1 MFGTTITSSFFA
13 MFAVTVGAQT
23 LVAPTESYYGGFNS
37 TNVPTLLR
45 IATGGAGQSG
55 LVKGT
60 QYSVYCYH
68 DTVY

>member
-1 MFGTTITSSFFA
+1 MSLSLFA
-13 MFAVTVGAQT
+13 IFATMVSAQT

-37 TNVPTLLR
+37 TSVPTLLR

-55 LVKGT
+55 LVKST
-60 QYSVYCYH
+60 RYPVYCYR